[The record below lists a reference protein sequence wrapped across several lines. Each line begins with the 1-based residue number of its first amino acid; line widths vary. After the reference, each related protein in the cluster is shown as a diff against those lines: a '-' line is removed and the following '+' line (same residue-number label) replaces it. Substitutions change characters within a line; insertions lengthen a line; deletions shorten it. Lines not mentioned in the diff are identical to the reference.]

1 MGTPTPDTGGIR
13 CHIGNSKKMTEMI
26 ELEDQEELIKNEQD
40 IETAAY
46 KEAFD
51 HFDWNHSGRIPTS
64 ELQYAMRRAGQNPT
78 DVEVQDMVIKE
89 KIMDMDTETH
99 FKDTF
104 RVFSKDEEGCIP
116 AH

>member
-1 MGTPTPDTGGIR
+1 
-13 CHIGNSKKMTEMI
+13 MTEMI

-64 ELQYAMRRAGQNPT
+64 VTSTN
-78 DVEVQDMVIKE
+78 K
-89 KIMDMDTETH
+89 
-99 FKDTF
+99 
-104 RVFSKDEEGCIP
+104 FSL
-116 AH
+116 

>member
-1 MGTPTPDTGGIR
+1 
-13 CHIGNSKKMTEMI
+13 MTELI

-64 ELQYAMRRAGQNPT
+64 VKPIPLQ
-78 DVEVQDMVIKE
+78 
-89 KIMDMDTETH
+89 
-99 FKDTF
+99 
-104 RVFSKDEEGCIP
+104 
-116 AH
+116 

>member
-1 MGTPTPDTGGIR
+1 MYSYTNIGYGRYKVAARQTQTHGSFYFDRYSFFYSLPDLIIEGVYFR
-13 CHIGNSKKMTEMI
+13 CHIENSKKMTEMI

-64 ELQYAMRRAGQNPT
+64 VKSTN
-78 DVEVQDMVIKE
+78 K
-89 KIMDMDTETH
+89 
-99 FKDTF
+99 
-104 RVFSKDEEGCIP
+104 FSL
-116 AH
+116 

>member
-1 MGTPTPDTGGIR
+1 
-13 CHIGNSKKMTEMI
+13 MTEMI

-64 ELQYAMRRAGQNPT
+64 VKSTNKFSLHQFLNAIILWQYY
-78 DVEVQDMVIKE
+78 
-89 KIMDMDTETH
+89 
-99 FKDTF
+99 
-104 RVFSKDEEGCIP
+104 FSPSDHGIW
-116 AH
+116 

>member
-1 MGTPTPDTGGIR
+1 
-13 CHIGNSKKMTEMI
+13 MTEMI

-64 ELQYAMRRAGQNPT
+64 VKSTNKFSSLFKCNLLWQYFFPIRPWYLVK
-78 DVEVQDMVIKE
+78 VEPK
-89 KIMDMDTETH
+89 KRLNL
-99 FKDTF
+99 FG
-104 RVFSKDEEGCIP
+104 RNFSMPCGGLDRIRLMSRWRKLDFFL
-116 AH
+116 